1 MIGLTNKNSNIIEK
15 IKTMFINNNKQK
27 AKLINYLN
35 KKIIKIYL
43 NPISNK
49 RKSIRVN
56 KLRLINFEKKVKDTK
71 MDKIA
76 KIKNLVE
83 KVLKN
88 NLIHLKGLKLQ
99 LSQIISL
106 II

>member
-1 MIGLTNKNSNIIEK
+1 M
-15 IKTMFINNNKQK
+15 
-27 AKLINYLN
+27 
-35 KKIIKIYL
+35 
-43 NPISNK
+43 
-49 RKSIRVN
+49 
-56 KLRLINFEKKVKDTK
+56 K